1 MIYLAFDIGGTN
13 VKYAA
18 VTKDGDILS
27 KGKFKSPKES
37 FDQLITSMGEVHR
50 KLSKEHTFTGIA
62 LSTPGAPDNN
72 TGIVTGGSALPYIHG
87 PNFREA
93 LLNETGLNMYAE
105 NDAKSAA
112 LCEVWKGAAKDVN
125 DSLFIVLGT
134 GIGGAIVKNKK
145 VHHGV
150 NLLAGEF
157 GYIILGADFKNG
169 DFKTFSDL
177 GATGSILRYV
187 AKKRSVT
194 PDDLTGEEIFK
205 DAENGDKD
213 CIEAIEQFYESL
225 AMGIFSLMYIYDP
238 EKIVIGG
245 AISARKELIDK
256 ISEKLQFVKSS
267 ISSDVSLVNPPLVR
281 CEYEGDANLLGAVY
295 NYKLYEEVMVNDQKI
310 SK

>member
-18 VTKDGDILS
+18 VTKDGEILF
-27 KGKFKSPKES
+27 KGRFKSPKES
-37 FDQLITSMGEVHR
+37 FEELIAAMGEVHR
-50 KLSKEHTFTGIA
+50 ELSKDYSFVGIA

-93 LLNETGLNMYAE
+93 LLDETGLNMYAE

-125 DSLFIVLGT
+125 DSLFIVIGT

-157 GYIILGADFKNG
+157 GYLILGADFKNG
-169 DFKTFSDL
+169 VFKTFSDL

-187 AKKRSVT
+187 AKKRGVT
-194 PDDLTGEEIFK
+194 PDDLTGEEIFE
-205 DAENGDKD
+205 DAKNGDVD
-213 CIEAIEQFYESL
+213 CIEAVEQFYESI
-225 AMGIFSLMYIYDP
+225 AIGIFSLMYTYNP

-245 AISARKELIDK
+245 AISAREDLIDR
-256 ISEKLQFVKSS
+256 ISEKLQFVKNN
-267 ISSDVSLVNPPLVR
+267 IGSDVSIVNPPIVR

-295 NYKLYEEVMVNDQKI
+295 NYKLCEEAVANGEKI